1 MRFRTTWVV
10 IGVLGAFFAVA
21 LRLVDVQFID
31 RSKYRVASLREHQRF
46 LRIRGERG
54 VLLDR
59 DAHVLAANHEIP
71 SLVADPELLSS
82 RLSPR
87 IVAVRLASVLP
98 LSSAHISRLLSKKT
112 HFIWIR
118 HGLSPAQARYFSSHH
133 YPGLFVV
140 EEEKR
145 FYPEGSSSHTV
156 LGSTGLDNSGL
167 SGLEKVYDN
176 YLSGKRG
183 GRILEVSARGKS
195 YFSRDQKS
203 PQGLRGDSVYTTI
216 DGGLQKYAQDT
227 LDEQVAT
234 FGAEGGVVL
243 VMDPRT
249 GGILAMAANNSG
261 MGKVLNPAISMVY
274 EPGSIFKLVTA
285 SAALNEHRVSL
296 TDHFDGHNGVFYI
309 PGGALHDDEPSK
321 SLTLG
326 EILTKSS
333 NIGISQVGL
342 RLGPDLFYRYIRSFG
357 FGQKTGVDFP
367 GESVGIVHSPDRWS
381 HRSIY
386 SMSMGQE
393 VGVTPIQI
401 VTAVSAIANG
411 GHLMKPYLVRK
422 IVDYS
427 GRTVYRRDPEASR
440 RVIAPETSR
449 TLLELM
455 RNVVAPGGTG
465 VNAVIQGYEVAGK
478 TGTAQ
483 VYDPVKHAYTRKRTI
498 DSFVGVLPVSNPS
511 LVILAVVVKPKKLS
525 WGGTVAAPLFR
536 KVAEMA
542 LVHFRIPSDEG
553 SGAPG
558 HSLGVKVVA
567 ERTGTTASEKI
578 K

>member
-1 MRFRTTWVV
+1 MRLRTIWVV
-10 IGVLGAFFAVA
+10 IGVLAGFFAVA

-31 RSKYRVASLREHQRF
+31 RSRYLVASLKEHQRY

-59 DAHVLAANHEIP
+59 DNRIMAANHEIP
-71 SLVADPELLSS
+71 SLVADPELLRS

-87 IVAVRLASVLP
+87 IVAVRISPVLS
-98 LSSAHISRLLSKKT
+98 LSTARVKHLLMKKT
-112 HFIWIR
+112 HFLWIR
-118 HGLSPAQARYFSSHH
+118 HGLSPAQARYFQEHH
-133 YPGLFVV
+133 YAGLFVV

-145 FYPEGSSSHTV
+145 FYPDGVASHAV

-167 SGLEKVYDN
+167 SGLEKTYDN
-176 YLSGKRG
+176 YLTGKKG

-195 YFSRDQKS
+195 YFSLDQK
-203 PQGLRGDSVYTTI
+203 PPEGLKGDTVYTTI
-216 DGGLQKYAQDT
+216 DAGLQKYAQDA
-227 LDEQVAT
+227 LDEQVAR

-249 GGILAMAANNSG
+249 SAILAMAANSSG
-261 MGKVLNPAISMVY
+261 MGMGLNPAISMVY

-285 SAALNEHRVSL
+285 SAALNEHRVNL
-296 TDHFDGHNGVFYI
+296 TEHFDGHNGIFYI

-326 EILTKSS
+326 EILVKSS

-342 RLGPDLFYRYIRSFG
+342 RLGPDLFYKYIRSFG

-367 GESVGIVHSPDRWS
+367 GESSGIVHSPDRWS

-427 GRTVYRRDPEASR
+427 GRSVYQRHPEAGR
-440 RVIAPETSR
+440 RVISPETSR
-449 TLLELM
+449 TLLALM

-483 VYDPVKHAYTRKRTI
+483 VYDPVKHAYTRRRTI

-542 LVHFRIPSDEG
+542 LVHFHIPSDGGEG
-553 SGAPG
+553 VPAQFPG
-558 HSLGVKVVA
+558 VVA
-567 ERTGTTASEKI
+567 ERTGTTVP
-578 K
+578 

>member
-1 MRFRTTWVV
+1 MVV
-10 IGVLGAFFAVA
+10 GVLAGFFLVA

-31 RSKYRVASLREHQRF
+31 RSKYLLASLKEHQRF

-54 VLLDR
+54 ILLDR
-59 DAHVLAANHEIP
+59 DDRILAENHEIA
-71 SLVADPELLSS
+71 SLVADPELLRS

-87 IVAVRLASVLP
+87 IVSLRISPVLS
-98 LSSAHISRLLSKKT
+98 LSSFRVGKLLMKKT

-118 HGLSPAQARYFSSHH
+118 HGLSQSQVRYFQTHH

-145 FYPEGSSSHTV
+145 FYPDGISSHAV

-167 SGLEKVYDN
+167 SGLEKNYDN
-176 YLSGKRG
+176 YLTGKRG

-195 YFSRDQKS
+195 YFSLDEKPS
-203 PQGLRGDSVYTTI
+203 EGLRGDAVYTTI
-216 DGGLQKYAQDT
+216 DAGLQKYAQDA
-227 LDEQVAT
+227 LDEQVAV

-243 VMDPRT
+243 VMDPRN
-249 GGILAMAANNSG
+249 GAVLAMAANSSG
-261 MGKVLNPAISMVY
+261 MGMGLNPAISMVY

-285 SAALNEHRVSL
+285 SAALNEHRVNL
-296 TDHFDGHNGVFYI
+296 TERFDGHNGVFYI
-309 PGGALHDDEPSK
+309 PGGTLHDDEPSK

-326 EILTKSS
+326 EILVKSS

-357 FGQKTGVDFP
+357 FGEKTGIDFP
-367 GESVGIVHSPDRWS
+367 GESSGIVHSPGRWS

-427 GRTVYRRDPEASR
+427 GRMVYQRPPEAEH
-440 RVIAPETSR
+440 RVITRETSK

-465 VNAVIQGYEVAGK
+465 VNAVIHGYEVAGK

-483 VYDPVKHAYTRKRTI
+483 VYDPLKHAYTRRRTI

-542 LVHFRIPSDEG
+542 LVHFHIPSDAGEG
-553 SGAPG
+553 VGQDFPG
-558 HSLGVKVVA
+558 VVA
-567 ERTGTTASEKI
+567 ERTGTTVPEKI

>member
-1 MRFRTTWVV
+1 MKIRTTWVV
-10 IGVLGAFFAVA
+10 IGVLSAFFAVA
-21 LRLVDVQFID
+21 IRLVDVQFVD
-31 RSKYRVASLREHQRF
+31 RSKYRTASLREHQRF
-46 LRIRGERG
+46 LRIQGERG

-59 DAHVLAANHEIP
+59 NDHVLAENRDVP
-71 SLVADPELLSS
+71 SLVADPELLRS
-82 RLSPR
+82 RLSPG
-87 IVAVRLASVLP
+87 IVSARLAPVLS
-98 LSSAHISRLLSKKT
+98 LSPAHIKKMLMKKT
-112 HFIWIR
+112 HFIWVR
-118 HGLSPAQARYFSSHH
+118 HGLSNHQVRYFRTHRL
-133 YPGLFVV
+133 PGLFIV

-145 FYPEGSSSHTV
+145 FYPEGVSSHAV
-156 LGSTGLDNSGL
+156 LGSTGLENAGL
-167 SGLEKVYDN
+167 SGLEKTYDN
-176 YLSGKRG
+176 YLTGRKG
-183 GRILEVSARGKS
+183 GRILEISARGKS
-195 YFSRDQKS
+195 YFSLDQKP
-203 PQGLRGDSVYTTI
+203 PQGLMGDSVFTTI
-216 DGGLQKYAQDT
+216 DGRLQKYAQDT
-227 LDEQVAT
+227 LDEQVAS

-249 GGILAMAANNSG
+249 GGILAMAANTSG
-261 MGKVLNPAISMVY
+261 KGLELNPAISMVY

-326 EILTKSS
+326 EILVKSS

-342 RLGPDLFYRYIRSFG
+342 RLGPDLFYRYIKGFG
-357 FGQKTGVDFP
+357 FGQRTGVDFP
-367 GESVGIVHSPDRWS
+367 GESVGIVHSPARWS

-411 GHLMKPYLVRK
+411 GHLLKPYLVRK

-427 GRTVYRRDPEASR
+427 GRTVYRRDPEKGR
-440 RVIAPETSR
+440 RVISPETSR
-449 TLLELM
+449 TLLELL

-483 VYDPVKHAYTRKRTI
+483 VYDPMKHAYTRRRTI

-542 LVHFRIPSDEG
+542 LVRFRIPSDEQVRDP
-553 SGAPG
+553 A
-558 HSLGVKVVA
+558 HHLVAKVVA
-567 ERTGTTASEKI
+567 EGSGTTVAEKI